1 MQPLAV
7 ASPHEKLQSVVSV
20 CIKSSRHGGTMAR
33 RKHHD
38 ERNRTGRNVCWNR
51 CSALSANDGKPE
63 NFRGVLMKKPNP
75 RKRPATQAD
84 VEKAKKQATDD
95 AVRLAMTIFLTVL
108 KDKNGF
114 SNEELSDT
122 WANVESLSE
131 SIRDGYVS
139 IYDLRAVLREEY
151 EIYV

>member
-1 MQPLAV
+1 
-7 ASPHEKLQSVVSV
+7 
-20 CIKSSRHGGTMAR
+20 MAR
-33 RKHHD
+33 RKHNV
-38 ERNRTGRNVCWNR
+38 ERNRTGSGVCWHR
-51 CSALSANDGKPE
+51 CTYLSANDGKPE

-95 AVRLAMTIFLTVL
+95 AVSLAMTIFLTVL

-114 SNEELSDT
+114 SNEELQDT
-122 WANVESLSE
+122 WANIESLSA

-139 IYDLRAVLREEY
+139 IYDLRTVLREEY

>member
-1 MQPLAV
+1 
-7 ASPHEKLQSVVSV
+7 
-20 CIKSSRHGGTMAR
+20 
-33 RKHHD
+33 
-38 ERNRTGRNVCWNR
+38 
-51 CSALSANDGKPE
+51 
-63 NFRGVLMKKPNP
+63 MKKINP

-84 VEKAKKQATDD
+84 VEKAKKQATDE
-95 AVRLAMTIFLTVL
+95 AVSLAMTIFLTVL

-122 WANVESLSE
+122 WANVENLSA

-139 IYDLRAVLREEY
+139 VYDLRTVLRDEY

>member
-1 MQPLAV
+1 
-7 ASPHEKLQSVVSV
+7 
-20 CIKSSRHGGTMAR
+20 MAR
-33 RKHHD
+33 RKHHV
-38 ERNRTGRNVCWNR
+38 ERNRTGSGVCWHR
-51 CSALSANDGKPE
+51 CTDLPANDGKPE

-95 AVRLAMTIFLTVL
+95 AVSLSMTIFLTVL

-114 SNEELSDT
+114 SNEEIQDT
-122 WANVESLSE
+122 WANIESLSA

-139 IYDLRAVLREEY
+139 VYDLRTVLREEY